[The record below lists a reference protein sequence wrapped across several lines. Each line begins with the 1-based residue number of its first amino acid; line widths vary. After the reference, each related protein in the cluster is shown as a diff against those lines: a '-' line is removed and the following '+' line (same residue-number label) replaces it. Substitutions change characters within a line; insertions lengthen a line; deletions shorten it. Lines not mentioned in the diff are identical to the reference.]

1 MAILDTSV
9 TGSFNEDRDENV
21 FIGIDLPIRK
31 SDGVD
36 GYFAS
41 TSTTIKAVKNNIKNL
56 ILTNKGE
63 RYLQPDIGLNLR
75 RFLFEQYTSDVKDA
89 ISIEIKDTVNKWLP
103 FVEIKNIDISMS
115 SDDSTIGQNT
125 LKASVLFNIK
135 QNPNT
140 LDSVQVTIT
149 TTSEQVDNTNQGGY

>member
-103 FVEIKNIDISMS
+103 FVEIKNINVNMGDE
-115 SDDSTIGQNT
+115 SDMGKNT
-125 LKASVLFNIK
+125 LNI
-135 QNPNT
+135 NLVFSIMNSPNI
-140 LDSVQVTIT
+140 LESIDVSIT
-149 TTSEQVDNTNQGGY
+149 GD